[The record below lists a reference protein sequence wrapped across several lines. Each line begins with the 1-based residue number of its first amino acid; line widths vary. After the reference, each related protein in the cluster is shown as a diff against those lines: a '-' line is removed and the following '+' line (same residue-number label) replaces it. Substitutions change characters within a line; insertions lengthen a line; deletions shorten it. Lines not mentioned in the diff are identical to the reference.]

1 MASTWEAYPIS
12 ILESLSCGI
21 PFISTKVV
29 ILYNLPGGVIIKN
42 SEEMT
47 HFMIK
52 MFREEN
58 FRKKLSIDGKKYA
71 KKFFHIEDKIK
82 VLDSKLKQIKKKK
95 I

>member
-1 MASTWEAYPIS
+1 
-12 ILESLSCGI
+12 
-21 PFISTKVV
+21 
-29 ILYNLPGGVIIKN
+29 
-42 SEEMT
+42 MT